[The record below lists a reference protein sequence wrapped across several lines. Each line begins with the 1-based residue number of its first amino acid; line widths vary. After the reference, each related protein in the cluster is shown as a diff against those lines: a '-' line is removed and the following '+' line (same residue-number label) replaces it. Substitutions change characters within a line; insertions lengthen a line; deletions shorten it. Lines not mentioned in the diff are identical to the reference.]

1 LAELA
6 KIMGI
11 EKDNV
16 ISVGDNQN
24 DLEMI
29 KVSEQGLPLK
39 TRIRN

>member
-1 LAELA
+1 
-6 KIMGI
+6 MGI